1 MTAAPPA
8 PTPPMIRTAI
18 AGEALID
25 LIADPKDGKF
35 TPCLGGAVY
44 NLARALSRQGV
55 GTTYL
60 NPFSSDRLGQDL
72 SAQMRAD
79 GVVLSQPSPI
89 QAVTS
94 LAVVN
99 VNDSGHPSYAFYREG
114 VADRQITAQQMQND
128 CAQHRA
134 LYVVCSGALALDPR
148 DQSLY
153 LPWLK
158 AQKSLG
164 QCIVIDANLRPSVMP
179 DLDSYRACVSS
190 FLAVADIIKVS
201 DEDLAHM
208 QLEGA
213 THVEQAQRLLKNSHA
228 QLIALTLGAEGAWIL
243 TASGVRVFAKEANAL
258 AVVDTVGAGDSF
270 LAGLLAALV
279 NLAPMQRTLQ
289 TVSTLTE
296 TQTRQ
301 VLSHAIASASLCVQ
315 QRGCVPP
322 TWQETEAWA
331 KAHPSVV

>member
-1 MTAAPPA
+1 MTAAPFASNA
-8 PTPPMIRTAI
+8 PTIRAAI

-79 GVVLSQPSPI
+79 GVVLSQPNPI

-114 VADRQITAQQMQND
+114 VADRLVNAQQMQAD
-128 CAQHRA
+128 CAKHDT
-134 LYVVCSGALALDPR
+134 LDVVCSGALALDPR
-148 DQSLY
+148 DQALY

-158 AQKSLG
+158 VQKSLG

-201 DEDLAHM
+201 DEDLAHL
-208 QLEGA
+208 QLEGD
-213 THVEQAQRLLKNSHA
+213 THFEQAQRLLANSHA
-228 QLIALTLGAEGAWIL
+228 QLIALTLGAEGAWLL
-243 TASGVRVFAKEANAL
+243 TASGERVFAKEPNAL

-279 NLAPMQRTLQ
+279 NLAPTQKTLQ

-296 TQTRQ
+296 THTRQ
-301 VLSHAIASASLCVQ
+301 VLGHAIASASLCVQ

-322 TWQETEAWA
+322 TWQEAEAWA
-331 KAHPSVV
+331 ATHQSVI

>member
-1 MTAAPPA
+1 MTDAPLASNA
-8 PTPPMIRTAI
+8 PTIRAAI

-25 LIADPKDGKF
+25 LMADPKNGKF

-99 VNDSGHPSYAFYREG
+99 VNADGHPSYAFYREG
-114 VADRQITAQQMQND
+114 VADRQVTSHQMQSD
-128 CAQHRA
+128 CGQHEA
-134 LYVVCSGALALDPR
+134 LDLVCCGALALDPR
-148 DQSLY
+148 DQALY

-158 AQKSLG
+158 TQKSLG

-190 FLAVADIIKVS
+190 YLAVADIIKVS
-201 DEDLAHM
+201 DEDLAHLK
-208 QLEGA
+208 LEGA
-213 THVEQAQRLLKNSHA
+213 THFEQAQRLLKNSHA
-228 QLIALTLGAEGAWIL
+228 QLIALTLGAEGAWLL
-243 TASGVRVFAKEANAL
+243 TASGLSIFAKEPKAL
-258 AVVDTVGAGDSF
+258 AVVDTVGAGDCF

-279 NLAPMQRTLQ
+279 NLAPARKTLQ
-289 TVSTLTE
+289 TLSKLTE

-301 VLSHAIASASLCVQ
+301 VLGHAIASASLCVQ
-315 QRGCVPP
+315 QLGCVPP
-322 TWQETEAWA
+322 KWQEAKAWA
-331 KAHPSVV
+331 AAHPSLD

>member
-1 MTAAPPA
+1 MTAATSIPQ
-8 PTPPMIRTAI
+8 TNIRAAI

-79 GVVLSQPSPI
+79 GVVLSQATPI

-99 VNDSGHPSYAFYREG
+99 VNEDGHPSYAFYREG
-114 VADRQITAQQMQND
+114 VADRQVTSLQMQSD
-128 CAQHRA
+128 CAQHEA
-134 LYVVCSGALALDPR
+134 LDLVCCGALALDPR
-148 DQSLY
+148 DQALY

-179 DLDSYRACVSS
+179 DLDSYRACVMS
-190 FLAVADIIKVS
+190 FLSVADIIKVS
-201 DEDLAHM
+201 DEDLAHL
-208 QLEGA
+208 QLDGD
-213 THVEQAQRLLKNSHA
+213 THLDQAKHLLANSQAQLL
-228 QLIALTLGAEGAWIL
+228 ALTLGAEGAWLL
-243 TASGVRVFAKEANAL
+243 TASGIAVFSKEPSAL

-279 NLAPMQRTLQ
+279 NLAPTQKTLI
-289 TVSTLTE
+289 TLKALSE
-296 TQTRQ
+296 THTHQ
-301 VLSHAIASASLCVQ
+301 LLGHAIASASLCVQ

-322 TWQETEAWA
+322 TWQESEAWA
-331 KAHPSVV
+331 AAHPSVV

>member
-1 MTAAPPA
+1 MTAAPFASNA
-8 PTPPMIRTAI
+8 PTIRAAI

-25 LIADPKDGKF
+25 LIADPRDGKF

-72 SAQMRAD
+72 SAQIRAD
-79 GVVLSQPSPI
+79 GVVLSQPKPI

-114 VADRQITAQQMQND
+114 VADRQITAQQMQDD
-128 CAQHRA
+128 CAQHAA
-134 LYVVCSGALALDPR
+134 LDVVCSGALALDPR
-148 DQSLY
+148 DQPQY
-153 LPWLK
+153 LPWLR
-158 AQKSLG
+158 AQKALG

-208 QLEGA
+208 QLDGA
-213 THVEQAQRLLKNSHA
+213 THFEQAQNLFKNNPA
-228 QLIALTLGAEGAWIL
+228 QLIALTLGAEGAWLL
-243 TASGVRVFAKEANAL
+243 TASGVRVFAKEPSSL
-258 AVVDTVGAGDSF
+258 DVVDTVGAGDSF

-279 NLAPMQRTLQ
+279 NLAPTQKTLQ
-289 TVSTLTE
+289 TVSTLSE
-296 TQTRQ
+296 TQTRH
-301 VLSHAIASASLCVQ
+301 VLGHAIASASLCVQ

-322 TWQETEAWA
+322 TWQEAEAWA
-331 KAHPSVV
+331 ATHPSVV

>member
-1 MTAAPPA
+1 MTSSDSPSKAI
-8 PTPPMIRTAI
+8 IRAAI

-79 GVVLSQPSPI
+79 GVVLSQPEPV

-114 VADRQITAQQMQND
+114 VADRQVSAAQMQAD
-128 CAQHRA
+128 CAKHEA
-134 LYVVCSGALALDPR
+134 LDVVCSGALALDPR
-148 DQSLY
+148 DQALY

-164 QCIVIDANLRPSVMP
+164 QCVVIDANLRPSVMP
-179 DLDSYRACVSS
+179 DLDTYRACVLSYLS
-190 FLAVADIIKVS
+190 VADVIKVS
-201 DEDLAHM
+201 DEDLAHL
-208 QLEGA
+208 QLDGTTYLDQA
-213 THVEQAQRLLKNSHA
+213 KHLLASSQAQLL
-228 QLIALTLGAEGAWIL
+228 ALTLGAEGAWLL
-243 TASGVRVFAKEANAL
+243 TASGIAVFAKEPSAL
-258 AVVDTVGAGDSF
+258 TVVDTVGAGDSF

-279 NLAPMQRTLQ
+279 NLAPNHK
-289 TVSTLTE
+289 TLTTLNTLSE
-296 TQTRQ
+296 THTHQ
-301 VLSHAIASASLCVQ
+301 LIGHALASASLCVQ

-322 TWQETEAWA
+322 TWQEAKTWA
-331 KAHPSVV
+331 TDHPSVV